1 MMKFINGDLEV
12 VGRLSNEKE
21 VIVDAKGN
29 FSSLHWNNNT
39 LEGIQFDGSISNDQ
53 RTFSIQ
59 SSDTRAPI
67 EFYFNQ
73 NLNESSFPFIL
84 KGESKGVNLSVFGL
98 TPNDR

>member
-1 MMKFINGDLEV
+1 MGIFTTHSNSLNLEKGNLVNIDDEIYVNGDLEV

-73 NLNESSFPFIL
+73 NLNE
-84 KGESKGVNLSVFGL
+84 N
-98 TPNDR
+98 